1 MIAENLEKL
10 KVEIAER
17 ARRAGRDP
25 SSVQLLAV
33 SKTFDASRVSEAYK
47 CGAVDFGENFAQ
59 ELRDKHAQLAELPIR
74 WHFIGHLQTNKV
86 RIIAPFV
93 SLIHSVDSVRL
104 GEEISRRAEQ
114 SGRTIE
120 VLVEVHTT
128 DEATKFGVQPTEVVD
143 LVNELRNSPG
153 IRIVGLMTMG
163 PFSEDPEDS
172 RSSFRLTAG
181 LFREIALA
189 NIPGVEMRHLSMGMS
204 HDFTVAIDEGATIV
218 RIGTALFGKRT
229 KQVE

>member
-10 KVEIAER
+10 RAQIAER
-17 ARRAGRDP
+17 ASKAGRDP
-25 SSVQLLAV
+25 GSVQLLAV
-33 SKTFDASRVSEAYK
+33 SKTFDARQVSEAFQA
-47 CGAVDFGENFAQ
+47 GAVDFGENFAQ
-59 ELRDKHAQLAELPIR
+59 EMREKHARLAELPIR

-86 RIIAPFV
+86 KAIAPFV
-93 SLIHSVDSVRL
+93 SLIHSVDSLRL

-114 SGRTIE
+114 SGRVIDC
-120 VLVEVHTT
+120 LLEVHTT
-128 DEATKFGVQPTEVVD
+128 DEATKFGVQPQDVLP
-143 LVNELRNSPG
+143 LVNALRSYPG

-163 PFSEDPEDS
+163 PFSEDPEES
-172 RSSFRLTAG
+172 RGSFHLTSE

-189 NIPGVEMRHLSMGMS
+189 KIPGIEMRHLSMGMS

-229 KQVE
+229 KFQG